1 MLLPQYHKLAL
12 LREWPD
18 FASFLAC
25 AHFILAA
32 WQQMVFGKMNKVKC
46 FRNWMIDT
54 ATVLFDDNHN
64 DLRALPKTVRLQL
77 LVVLS
82 FVWSTVFTV
91 YFFSIATMV
100 WGWVGLV
107 VGHLGVIF
115 AMYYTF
121 KQFHNKPYKREPDKD
136 EPPMY
141 DDIWGA

>member
-1 MLLPQYHKLAL
+1 
-12 LREWPD
+12 
-18 FASFLAC
+18 
-25 AHFILAA
+25 
-32 WQQMVFGKMNKVKC
+32 MNETQT
-46 FRNWMIDT
+46 RPNTDYIDT
-54 ATVLFDDNHN
+54 IHRWQFRQCNPCKRMRHGWNHN

-91 YFFSIATMV
+91 YFFSIATML

-107 VGHLGVIF
+107 VGHLGIIF
-115 AMYYTF
+115 AMYFTF
-121 KQFHNKPYKREPDKD
+121 KQFHNQPYKREPDKN